1 MCSFAGPSPS
11 CSANTLFSGLDAS
24 SKAAIVARHNDLRSR
39 VAKGEETNGQQPAA
53 ANMRKLVWNDD
64 LAEIAQRWTDQCN
77 ELGPHDDS
85 RGKLDGTPVGQ
96 NQAMSMTSQQM
107 SAQDI
112 RASFANMP
120 QGWYDEVEDPGFD
133 RNGVDNF
140 SFNSG
145 TGHYTQV
152 VWADTDE
159 VGCGLVY
166 YLDGSWFTTLVHCNY
181 ATAGNWGGQSLYR
194 RGGPCTECPKGF
206 NFCENGL
213 CSKQ

>member
-1 MCSFAGPSPS
+1 MS
-11 CSANTLFSGLDAS
+11 
-24 SKAAIVARHNDLRSR
+24 H
-39 VAKGEETNGQQPAA
+39 GEETNGQQPAA

-140 SFNSG
+140 RFKSG

-152 VWADTDE
+152 VWADTAE
-159 VGCGLVY
+159 VGSGLVY
-166 YLDGSWFTTLVHCNY
+166 YFEGSWFTTLVHCNY
-181 ATAGNWGGQSLYR
+181 ATAGNWRGQPLYR
-194 RGGPCTECPKGF
+194 RGEPCTECPEGF

-213 CSKQ
+213 CTKERL